1 MPPDSTAIDQ
11 EGVLSAGL
19 RIVAGG
25 DASSPGWS
33 PPGWAR
39 GPIRR
44 VIAALEDGRFRYSLD
59 NGAAIAVEVRVDRR
73 ARSARID
80 FSGTS
85 PRRPNNFNAPAAV
98 TKAAVVAGNVGLM
111 ETPGG
116 GGYGPA
122 G

>member
-1 MPPDSTAIDQ
+1 M
-11 EGVLSAGL
+11 
-19 RIVAGG
+19 
-25 DASSPGWS
+25 
-33 PPGWAR
+33 
-39 GPIRR
+39 
-44 VIAALEDGRFRYSLD
+44 IAALEDGRFRYPLD

-98 TKAAVVAGNVGLM
+98 TKAAVVAGNVGLV